1 MDRELENRPGWSID
15 KYRVILFD
23 LFHTLTTV
31 ESANAP
37 GRGTSTILG
46 VSREAW
52 NDQLLL
58 YSRDRLCGKIKDP
71 FEIIKRM
78 AREIKP
84 DISDKVVK
92 EAVDNRISR
101 FQYSLQNIPDTTI
114 NTIKLLKSRGKIL
127 GLISNAD
134 ATEIYGWHDSPLR
147 KYFNCAVFS
156 CDVGHV
162 KPDKE
167 IYQLGLK
174 ILGVLAC
181 ESIFVGD
188 GGSHELEG
196 AKALGITTVLTT
208 YVVKHLWPEKIEGA
222 RKFADF
228 EVDELSEIL
237 DI

>member
-1 MDRELENRPGWSID
+1 
-15 KYRVILFD
+15 VILFD

-31 ESANAP
+31 ESAKAP

-46 VSREAW
+46 VSRKAW

-78 AREIKP
+78 ARAIKP
-84 DISDKVVK
+84 DISDKLVK

-101 FQYSLQNIPDTTI
+101 FRYSLHNISDTIIDTL
-114 NTIKLLKSRGKIL
+114 KRLKSRDKIL

-134 ATEIYGWHDSPLR
+134 ASEIYGWNDSPLR
-147 KYFNCAVFS
+147 KYFNCAIFS
-156 CDVGHV
+156 CDVGYV

-174 ILGVLAC
+174 ALGVLPC
-181 ESIFVGD
+181 ESMFVGD
-188 GGSHELEG
+188 GGSNELEG
-196 AKALGITTVLTT
+196 AKVLGITTVLTT
-208 YVVKHLWPEKIEGA
+208 HVVKHLWPEKIDFA
-222 RKFADF
+222 RKFADL
-228 EVDELSEIL
+228 EIDELSEIL